1 MMNKKT
7 ETSYIANARDK
18 SLENAAVAASED
30 SFAVLSIGH
39 AHTILT
45 EAMQNRD
52 FQLAK
57 KIGKAVLS
65 DDTIC
70 GEASDYHNLSVEFS
84 RADDY
89 LTAFMVVKKG
99 LLQYPYNIDLL
110 ADGVYYGSNSKQ
122 YEACEELANTLL
134 SRPFALWNW
143 RAFTFLIDYYLGK
156 ADWTEDTDKIFT
168 FTEEALEIALAYQKV
183 LSNNEKGF
191 VAEYKVR
198 SLRAQYYFCNGVEI
212 ERAETEQKLSEDAL
226 KRAIDSKTFAAVQC
240 CLRYADY
247 LFEHQRYSEVI
258 SICEQA
264 LQYGESQPS
273 ARIGYFLYLSAQS
286 KDVLLHKEQDFSNIE
301 RINDVFSDYIA
312 AFKSVDSSTYKN
324 NILNRVIILS
334 SKSGGGIPNEFLTST
349 SLADQELS
357 SLWWNAHK
365 DN

>member
-1 MMNKKT
+1 MNKKT
-7 ETSYIANARDK
+7 EASFTNNTKDNRQ
-18 SLENAAVAASED
+18 ENTTVAASED
-30 SFAVLSIGH
+30 SFVVLSIGH

-45 EAMQNRD
+45 EAMQNRNY
-52 FQLAK
+52 QLAK
-57 KIGKAVLS
+57 RIGKAVLL

-110 ADGVYYGSNSKQ
+110 ADGIYYGSNSKQ
-122 YEACEELANTLL
+122 YEACEELADTLL

-156 ADWTEDTDKIFT
+156 SDWTEDTDKIFT
-168 FTEEALEIALAYQKV
+168 FTDEALKIALAYQKV

-191 VAEYKVR
+191 VAEYKIR
-198 SLRAQYYFCNGVEI
+198 SLRAQYCFCNKGEI
-212 ERAETEQKLSEDAL
+212 EKAETEQKLSEDAL

-240 CLRYADY
+240 CLSYADY
-247 LFEHQRYSEVI
+247 LFEHQRYSEVVA
-258 SICEQA
+258 ICEQA

-286 KDVLLHKEQDFSNIE
+286 KDVLLHKERDFSNIE
-301 RINDVFSDYIA
+301 RINDVFSDYMA

-334 SKSGGGIPNEFLTST
+334 SKSGVSVPNEFLTST

-357 SLWWNAHK
+357 SLLLNALK
-365 DN
+365 NN